1 MIIVGVRPARQS
13 RVKLLTDMGEEFL
26 IDKKTWE
33 ESAYSVESSL
43 SENQLEELIRESDH
57 RRAQSRAVYLLSKR
71 DFSRRELEQKLC
83 RERGR
88 YVPEN
93 KELAQ
98 TTAAYME
105 ELGYVNDAAYAE
117 RLAQRYSTERL
128 YPRRRVVQKLTEK
141 GIARQTAEEAAAAL
155 DTEDCDLA
163 LEFLR
168 KKRYTVPSEQHEAEH
183 IAAALARYGFAGE
196 DIRRAMRRWM
206 EETQDE

>member
-1 MIIVGVRPARQS
+1 MIIIGVRPARQS
-13 RVKLLTDMGEEFL
+13 RVKLLTDMGEEFV

-33 ESAYSVESSL
+33 ESAFSVDSSL
-43 SENQLEELIRESDH
+43 SEDQLEELMRVSDH

-71 DFSRRELEQKLC
+71 DLSRRELEQKLC
-83 RERGR
+83 REKGR

-98 TTAAYME
+98 QTAARME

-117 RLAQRYSTERL
+117 RLAERYSREKL
-128 YPRRRVVQKLTEK
+128 YPRRRIVQKLIEK
-141 GIARQTAEEAAAAL
+141 GIARTLAEEAVAVLETA
-155 DTEDCDLA
+155 DEDLA
-163 LEFLR
+163 LEFLL
-168 KKRYTVPSEQHEAEH
+168 KKRYTVPSEQHEADR

-196 DIRRAMRRWM
+196 DIRRAMHRWM

>member
-13 RVKLLTDMGEEFL
+13 RVKIVTDTGEEFL

-43 SENQLEELIRESDH
+43 SEDQLEELIRESNH

-88 YVPEN
+88 YIPEN

-98 TTAAYME
+98 QTAAHME
-105 ELGYVNDAAYAE
+105 ELGFVNDTAYAA
-117 RLAQRYSTERL
+117 RLAERYTTERL
-128 YPRRRVVQKLTEK
+128 YPRRRVVQKLLEK
-141 GIARQTAEEAAAAL
+141 GIARQIAEEAVSAL
-155 DTEDCDLA
+155 DTEDEDLA

-168 KKRYTVPSEQHEAEH
+168 KKRYTVPSEQHEAER
-183 IAAALARYGFAGE
+183 IAAAMARYGFAGE
-196 DIRRAMRRWM
+196 VIRRAMRRWM
-206 EETQDE
+206 EDEHE

>member
-33 ESAYSVESSL
+33 ESPFSVDSSL
-43 SENQLEELIRESDH
+43 SEDQLEELMRVSDH

-71 DFSRRELEQKLC
+71 DLSRRELEQKLC
-83 RERGR
+83 REKGR

-98 TTAAYME
+98 KTAARME

-117 RLAQRYSTERL
+117 RLAERYSREKL
-128 YPRRRVVQKLTEK
+128 YPRRRIVQKLIEK
-141 GIARQTAEEAAAAL
+141 GIHRTLAEEASAELETA
-155 DTEDCDLA
+155 DEDLA
-163 LEFLR
+163 LEFLL
-168 KKRYTVPSEQHEAEH
+168 KKRYTVPKEQHEADR
-183 IAAALARYGFAGE
+183 IAAALARYGFVGE
-196 DIRRAMRRWM
+196 DIRHAMRRWM
-206 EETQDE
+206 EEAKDE

>member
-13 RVKLLTDMGEEFL
+13 RVKLLTDTGEEFL

-33 ESAYSVESSL
+33 ESVYSVDSSL
-43 SENQLEELIRESDH
+43 SDSQLEELLQVSDH

-71 DFSRRELEQKLC
+71 DLSRRELEQKLC
-83 RERGR
+83 REKGR

-98 TTAAYME
+98 QTAARME

-117 RLAQRYSTERL
+117 RLAERYSCEKL
-128 YPRRRVVQKLTEK
+128 YPRRRIVQKLIEK
-141 GIARQTAEEAAAAL
+141 GIARTLAEEAVAVLETA
-155 DTEDCDLA
+155 DEDLA
-163 LEFLR
+163 LEFLL
-168 KKRYTVPSEQHEAEH
+168 KKHYTVPREQHEADR
-183 IAAALARYGFAGE
+183 IAAAMARYGFAGE

-206 EETQDE
+206 EETDNE

>member
-13 RVKLLTDMGEEFL
+13 RVKLLTDTGEEFV

-33 ESAYSVESSL
+33 ESAFSVDSSL
-43 SENQLEELIRESDH
+43 SEDQLEELMRVSDH

-71 DFSRRELEQKLC
+71 DLSRRELEQKLC
-83 RERGR
+83 REKGR

-98 TTAAYME
+98 QTAARME

-117 RLAQRYSTERL
+117 RLAERYSREKL
-128 YPRRRVVQKLTEK
+128 YPRRRIVQKLIEK
-141 GIARQTAEEAAAAL
+141 GIARTLAEEAVAVLETA
-155 DTEDCDLA
+155 DEDLA
-163 LEFLR
+163 LEFLL
-168 KKRYTVPSEQHEAEH
+168 KKRYTVPSEQHEADR

-196 DIRRAMRRWM
+196 DIRRAMHRWM